1 MSPYRER
8 YHRDLKEL
16 KNLTKDLADRVGGA
30 IDKSVLAL
38 T

>member
-16 KNLTKDLADRVGGA
+16 KNLTKDLADRVGG
-30 IDKSVLAL
+30 
-38 T
+38 

>member
-16 KNLTKDLADRVGGA
+16 KNLTKDLADRVEE
-30 IDKSVLAL
+30 L
-38 T
+38 